1 MTKPPK
7 DVEKYAK
14 LGAALS
20 ISTQLFSTRMGV
32 FLDRFGLTEAQF
44 SVLNHLAR
52 RMPEGQSVTAIAA
65 AVEVKQPAVSKMVS
79 KFEGMGWARFEAT
92 QGDARSK
99 QVFLTETGQAHLI
112 DIQRAL
118 LPDYVDMLQG
128 WSDEDIAALTGQLF
142 RLVGW
147 MDSNRL

>member
-1 MTKPPK
+1 MKNFPQ
-7 DVEKYAK
+7 DIEKYAK

-20 ISTQLFSTRMGV
+20 ISTQLFSTRMAG

-44 SVLNHLAR
+44 SVLNHLSR

-65 AVEVKQPAVSKMVS
+65 AVEVKQPAVSKMVV

-92 QGDARSK
+92 QSDARSK
-99 QVFLTETGQAHLI
+99 QVFLTDAGKAHLL
-112 DIQRAL
+112 DVQHAL
-118 LPDYVDMLQG
+118 LPDYVHMLEG
-128 WSDEDIAALTGQLF
+128 WSDEEIATLTAQLF

-147 MDSNRL
+147 LDKNRI

>member
-1 MTKPPK
+1 MENAAQ

-20 ISTQLFSTRMGV
+20 ISTQLLSTRMGT
-32 FLDRFGLTEAQF
+32 FLDQFDLTEAQF

-52 RMPEGQSVTAIAA
+52 RMPEGQSITAIAA
-65 AVEVKQPAVSKMVS
+65 AVEVKQPAVSKMVT
-79 KFEGMGWARFEAT
+79 KFEGLGWVRFEAT

-99 QVFLTETGQAHLI
+99 HVFLTSTGKAHMI
-112 DIQRAL
+112 EVQRAL
-118 LPDYVDMLQG
+118 LPDYVDMLEG
-128 WSDEDIAALTGQLF
+128 WSDEEITSLTAQLF

-147 MDSNRL
+147 LDKNRL